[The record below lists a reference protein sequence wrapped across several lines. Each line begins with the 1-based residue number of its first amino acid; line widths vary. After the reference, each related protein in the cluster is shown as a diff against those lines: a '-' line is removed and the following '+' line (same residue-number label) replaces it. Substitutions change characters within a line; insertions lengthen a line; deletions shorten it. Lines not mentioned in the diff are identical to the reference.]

1 MSGSTLEDILDSAE
15 RVLAKYPLCD
25 HCLGRL
31 FARLGRELGNDERG
45 RALKTLLAMR
55 FTLRGNEPAGERD
68 REVLSTLARNAGEP
82 FTRLYLK
89 LHGQGVDAEKCYVCG
104 GILSRS
110 LFDELA
116 SRITGELKKL
126 DASTFLIGVRLGE
139 EVFERELEVLKLL
152 GLNYSESIKNEIKRE
167 VGRRVASITGLQ
179 PSFTNPDV
187 LAIVEFPSLNVS
199 LDIKP
204 VYLRGVYLKLGRN
217 ISHTPWITREGVKK
231 YPLSIQEFLDAKL
244 KGVFQAEKILI
255 HAAGREDVD
264 ARMVGTGRPLVVEVV
279 RPLKRRVEIGGL
291 NKLLQSDVISVLVE
305 DYAAP
310 RDVRVV
316 KEVVGRK
323 AKVYKILVLLKG
335 DVGDDRLEE
344 LENFFRNRVVTQR
357 TPTRILRRKKDVARR
372 RKVYAVKVVRLGR
385 RVLEALVYCESGL
398 YVKELV
404 HCDGGRTNPCFPT
417 VLGVGGQPLEL
428 DVLGFAEKPE

>member
-1 MSGSTLEDILDSAE
+1 MSGSIVEEILDSAK

-45 RALKTLLAMR
+45 RALKILLAMR
-55 FTLRGNEPAGERD
+55 FTLRANGSADEGS
-68 REVLSTLARNAGEP
+68 REILFTLARNAGEP

-89 LHGQGVDAEKCYVCG
+89 LYNQQVEAEKCYVCG
-104 GILSRS
+104 GMLSRS

-116 SRITGELKKL
+116 SKIAGELKKVN
-126 DASTFLIGVRLGE
+126 ASTFLVGVRLGE
-139 EVFERELEVLKLL
+139 GVFERELEVLKLS
-152 GLNYSESIKNEIKRE
+152 GLNYSESIKSEIKRE
-167 VGRRVASITGLQ
+167 VGKRVSLITGLQ
-179 PSFTNPDV
+179 PSFTNPDA

-204 VYLRGVYLKLGRN
+204 VYLKGMYLKLGRN

-244 KGVFQAEKILI
+244 RGLFQAEKTLI

-279 RPLKRRVEIGGL
+279 RPLKRRVEIGEL
-291 NKLLQSDVISVLVE
+291 NKLLQAGVISVVVE
-305 DYAAP
+305 GYATP

-323 AKVYKILVLLKG
+323 AKVYKILVLLKE
-335 DVGDDRLEE
+335 DVGDDRLEQ
-344 LENFFRNRVVTQR
+344 LESFFRNRVVTQR
-357 TPTRILRRKKDVARR
+357 TPARILRRKKDVARR
-372 RKVYAVKVVRLGR
+372 RKVYAVKAIRLGR

-404 HCDGGRTNPCFPT
+404 HCDGGRTSPCFPS
-417 VLGVGGQPLEL
+417 VLGVGARPLEL
-428 DVLGFAEKPE
+428 DVLGFTEKPE